1 MLKRI
6 FGGVKMTWPRVIL
19 FAVIVGIFTALMAIL
34 VPDGNSFH
42 EIAVSFEA
50 WILFAIIIIANCD
63 SPKEA
68 ALKTFVFFLIS
79 QPLIYLL
86 QVPFSWMGWQLFMY
100 YKYWFILTLLTL
112 PGAYIGWY
120 IKKNNILSALI
131 LSVMLVLLIYL
142 GIGYLRDVMQNFPNH
157 LISTVFCFA
166 QVPFLIF
173 GILRDKKARLTAL
186 AISLA
191 ALAVSGVMIFSRAP
205 VAMNYLVSEVSDEY
219 PLDSSWTVSVEGD
232 GKNTAAIEPLGDE
245 YVLMMYIVKPGPNS
259 VVLRD
264 GAGNEY
270 HMTITYDKN
279 NGITVQK

>member
-142 GIGYLRDVMQNFPNH
+142 GMGYLRDVMQNFPNH

>member
-19 FAVIVGIFTALMAIL
+19 FAVIAGVFTALMAIL

-42 EIAVSFEA
+42 EIAVSLEA

-68 ALKTFVFFLIS
+68 AVKTFVFFLIS